1 MDQRQLKHFVAVAET
16 LHFGRAA
23 DRLGMTQPPLSQSIR
38 ALEAEI
44 GSPLFRRTNRSVA
57 LTPLGKEWLGPVRAA
72 LDDIENLAVLAQRI
86 RRGEAGRLE
95 ISFVSTA
102 DYSILPSLVHRFR
115 NLYPE
120 VELLLAEATSDV
132 QISTLLEGKGD
143 LGIIIRHTS
152 AVLPQGLSYRK
163 LVREPLIAAVPQNW
177 VVQGRFVPVKG
188 KLTSAAI
195 TVSPL
200 VMFPRHV
207 APSFYDMVMDYYGAH
222 GGDVHIIQHAIQMQT
237 IISLVSAGMGI
248 ALVPAS
254 MRHLARSGVA
264 YLALEGH
271 APQLESGLIWRDR
284 DSTSTLA
291 NFLRMATNSHAAR
304 RPTET

>member
-16 LHFGRAA
+16 LHFGKAA
-23 DRLGMTQPPLSQSIR
+23 DRLGITQPPLSQSIR

-44 GSPLFRRTNRSVA
+44 GSPLFLRTNRSVA
-57 LTPLGKEWLGPVRAA
+57 LTPLGAGWLTHVRAA
-72 LDDIENLAVLAQRI
+72 LEDMENLAALAQRI

-115 NLYPE
+115 NLYPAL
-120 VELLLAEATSDV
+120 ELLLTEATSDV
-132 QISTLLEGKGD
+132 QISTLLDGKGN
-143 LGIIIRHTS
+143 LGIIVRHAS
-152 AVLPQGLSYRK
+152 AALPEGLSYRL
-163 LVREPLIAAVPQNW
+163 LVREPLIVAVPRDW
-177 VVQGRFVPVKG
+177 ITQGRFVPVKG
-188 KLTSAAI
+188 RLTFAAI
-195 TVSPL
+195 AASPL

-207 APSFYDMVMDYYGAH
+207 APSFYDMVMEYYAAR
-222 GGDVHIIQHAIQMQT
+222 GGNVHIIQHAIQMQT

-248 ALVPAS
+248 SLVPAS

-271 APQLESGLIWRDR
+271 VPQLESGLIWRDR

-291 NFLRMATNSHAAR
+291 NFLRMATNSHAAIQ
-304 RPTET
+304 PTET